1 VKRKW
6 LLTKGVVLQRGE
18 TEIAVASVAQRKC
31 TMQGV
36 LIAAL
41 RHRYL
46 SSLTLID
53 QSIAKSVSPT
63 TGSPERKGTE
73 LRENHAMSI

>member
-1 VKRKW
+1 MTEGIP
-6 LLTKGVVLQRGE
+6 LGVE
-18 TEIAVASVAQRKC
+18 TEIAEVSAVQRKC